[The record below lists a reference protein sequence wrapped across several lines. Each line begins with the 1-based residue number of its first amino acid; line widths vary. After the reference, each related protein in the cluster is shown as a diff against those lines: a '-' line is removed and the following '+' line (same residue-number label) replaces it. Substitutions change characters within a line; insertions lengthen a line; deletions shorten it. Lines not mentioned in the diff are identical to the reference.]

1 MIDLVMT
8 DDVKAALQA
17 GRPVVALESTIVA
30 HGFPRPDNLAV
41 GLALEQAVRDGGAV
55 PATIAVLDG
64 RPQIGLT
71 PAGLERLANAT
82 DVVKVSTRDLPH
94 LLAMRGNGATTVA
107 ATMVLAA
114 RAGIRVFATGG
125 IGGVHPA
132 QPGHPA
138 DVSADLA
145 ELART
150 PVAVV
155 CAGAKSILD
164 LPATLEML
172 ETLGVPVIGYG
183 TDEFPAFHARE
194 SGLRVGQRVDDA
206 AVMAAVLRAQDGLDL
221 ACGTLICNPPP
232 VEAAVARDVLDGW
245 VAAALADAQA
255 QGVKGAKVTPFLL
268 AALDRLSGGRSK
280 AVNLALA
287 TSNALVAAKVAAA
300 YAGGA

>member
-8 DDVKAALQA
+8 DEVKAALAA

-41 GLALEQAVRDGGAV
+41 GQALEQAVRDGGAV

-71 PAGLERLANAT
+71 PAGLDRLANAP
-82 DVVKVSTRDLPH
+82 DVVKVSTRDLGH
-94 LLAMRGNGATTVA
+94 LLATRGNGATTVA

-150 PVAVV
+150 RVAVV

-206 AVMAAVLRAQDGLDL
+206 ATMAAVLHAQDGLGL
-221 ACGTLICNPPP
+221 VCGTLVCNPPP
-232 VEAAVARDVLDGW
+232 ADAAVTRDVLDGW
-245 VAAALADAQA
+245 VSAALAEAQA
-255 QGVKGAKVTPFLL
+255 QGIKGAKVTPFLL
-268 AALDRLSGGRSK
+268 AALDRLSGGHSK

-287 TSNALVAAKVAAA
+287 KSNARVGAAIAAA
-300 YAGGA
+300 YAGR

>member
-1 MIDLVMT
+1 MIELGMT
-8 DDVKAALQA
+8 DEVAAALQA

-41 GLALEQAVRDGGAV
+41 GQALEQAVRDGGAV

-82 DVVKVSTRDLPH
+82 DAVKVSTRDLPH
-94 LLAMRGNGATTVA
+94 LLAVRGNGATTVA

-206 AVMAAVLRAQDGLDL
+206 ATMAAVLHAQDGLDL

-232 VEAAVARDVLDGW
+232 TEAAVTRDVLDGW
-245 VAAALADAQA
+245 VAKALAEAQA

-287 TSNALVAAKVAAA
+287 ASNARVAAA
-300 YAGGA
+300 IASAYAAG

>member
-1 MIDLVMT
+1 MIELAMT
-8 DDVKAALQA
+8 DEVRAALRA

-41 GLALEQAVRDGGAV
+41 GRALEQAVRDGGAV

-64 RPQIGLT
+64 RPQIGLD
-71 PAGLERLANAT
+71 AVGLERLATAD

-94 LLAMRGNGATTVA
+94 LLAVGGNGATTVA

-150 PVAVV
+150 RVAVV

-183 TDEFPAFHARE
+183 TGEFPAFHARE

-206 AVMAAVLRAQDGLDL
+206 MTMAAVLRAQDSLDL
-221 ACGTLICNPPP
+221 ACGTLVCNPPP
-232 VEAAVARDVLDGW
+232 VEAAVTRDVLDGW
-245 VAAALADAQA
+245 VAAALAEAQA
-255 QGVKGAKVTPFLL
+255 QGVKGARVTPFLL

-287 TSNALVAAKVAAA
+287 KSNASVAAAIAAA
-300 YAGGA
+300 YASA

>member
-1 MIDLVMT
+1 MIDLMMSDEVA
-8 DDVKAALQA
+8 AALKA

-41 GLALEQAVRDGGAV
+41 GQALEQAVRDGGAV

-64 RPQIGLT
+64 RPRIGLT
-71 PAGLERLANAT
+71 PEGLARLANAD
-82 DVVKVSTRDLPH
+82 DVVKVSTRDLAH
-94 LLAMRGNGATTVA
+94 LLAVRGNGATTVA

-132 QPGHPA
+132 QAGHPA

-194 SGLRVGQRVDDA
+194 SGLAVGQRVDDA
-206 AVMAAVLRAQDGLDL
+206 ATMAAVLRAQDGLAL
-221 ACGTLICNPPP
+221 ACGTLVCNPPP
-232 VEAAVARDVLDGW
+232 VDAAVTREVLDGW
-245 VAAALADAQA
+245 VGAALAEAQA

-287 TSNALVAAKVAAA
+287 KSNAAVAAAIAAA
-300 YAGGA
+300 YAAG

>member
-1 MIDLVMT
+1 MIELGMT
-8 DDVKAALQA
+8 DEVAAALKA

-41 GLALEQAVRDGGAV
+41 GRALEQAVRDGGAV

-64 RPQIGLT
+64 RPRIGLT
-71 PAGLERLANAT
+71 PDELQRLADA
-82 DVVKVSTRDLPH
+82 DDIVKVSTRDLPH
-94 LLAMRGNGATTVA
+94 LLAVRGNGATTVA
-107 ATMVLAA
+107 ATMMLAA

-132 QPGHPA
+132 QPGHPP

-206 AVMAAVLRAQDGLDL
+206 ATMAAVLRAQDGLGL
-221 ACGTLICNPPP
+221 ACGTLVCNPPP
-232 VEAAVARDVLDGW
+232 VEAAVGRDMLDGW
-245 VAAALADAQA
+245 VAAALAEAQA
-255 QGVKGAKVTPFLL
+255 QAIKGAKVTPFLL
-268 AALDRLSGGRSK
+268 AALDRLSEGRSK
-280 AVNLALA
+280 RINLALA
-287 TSNALVAAKVAAA
+287 KSNASVAAA
-300 YAGGA
+300 IAAAYCG